1 MVYKWIEHPV
11 KDADRITRIQSELN
25 GVDRALARALIIRGV
40 DSFEKARRFFRPS
53 VEQLHDPFAMRDMDR
68 AADRMAA
75 AIRSREVVLV
85 YGDYDVDGTTS
96 TALVTA
102 FLRSQSVPTSYF
114 IPDRIENGY
123 GLSRAG
129 IDVAVER
136 GASLLVALDCGVT
149 AIDEADYA
157 RGKGIDLII
166 CDHHTVKHKLPDAFA
181 VLDPKRP
188 DCTYPFKELSG
199 CGIGF
204 KLVQAV
210 TSLLGGSMGDLER
223 YLDLVALSIG
233 SDIVPLNGE
242 NRVLMQEGLRRLRTD
257 PSVGLRALAARA
269 GVNLGDC
276 STSQIVF
283 ALGPRINAAGRLGDA
298 GRAVELMLARD
309 DSAAQPL
316 ADILEETNER
326 RRGIDRDTV
335 EQAVV
340 MLEQTFHDSETHGIV
355 LHDEHW
361 HPGVIGIV
369 ASRVVERF
377 VRPAVLLTTVNG
389 LAKGSARSIPGVN
402 IFEALSRCDDLLEEF
417 GGHDFAAGLTIKP
430 ENIKPFR
437 ERFDETVSDMA
448 SDDLFVASIDYDAA
462 LDLSSI
468 DGRFWAV
475 LRQFA
480 PHGPT
485 NHDPVFRS
493 DGLRVLGRPR
503 TVGQDDKHL
512 KFVVRQG
519 HSKPMEVIAF
529 GLGERIDVLEESRRT
544 GQPIDM
550 LFSVSERTWNGRR
563 SLQLK
568 GRDVRVS
575 PPGAAGT

>member
-1 MVYKWIEHPV
+1 MTFRWIERRV
-11 KDADRITRIQSELN
+11 ADPERITRMQTELN
-25 GVDRALARALIIRGV
+25 GIDRALARALIIRGI

-53 VEQLHDPFAMRDMDR
+53 TEHLQDPFAMRDMDR
-68 AADRMAA
+68 AAERVVA
-75 AIRSREVVLV
+75 AIRDRESVLV
-85 YGDYDVDGTTS
+85 YGDYDVDGTTA

-102 FLRSQSVPTSYF
+102 FLRSHSATASFF

-129 IDVAVER
+129 IDVAAER
-136 GASLLVALDCGVT
+136 GASVIVALDCGVT
-149 AIDEADYA
+149 AVEEAEYA
-157 RGKGIDLII
+157 RRHGIDLIV
-166 CDHHTVKHKLPDAFA
+166 CDHHTVKHQLPDAYA

-204 KLVQAV
+204 KLVQAI
-210 TSLLGGSMGDLER
+210 TSLLGEDQSDLEQ

-242 NRVLMQEGLRRLRTD
+242 NRVLMQEGLRRLRTNA
-257 PSVGLRALAARA
+257 SVGLRALANGA
-269 GVNLGDC
+269 GVDLGDC

-298 GRAVELMLARD
+298 GRAVELMLATD
-309 DSAAQPL
+309 YATAQPL
-316 ADILEETNER
+316 AGILEETNER

-335 EQAVV
+335 EQAVA
-340 MLEQTFHDSETHGIV
+340 MLEQTFHESDTHGIV
-355 LHDEHW
+355 LHDHHW

-377 VRPAVLLTTVNG
+377 VRPAVLLTTING

-402 IFEALSRCDDLLEEF
+402 IFEALRQCDDLLEEF
-417 GGHDFAAGLTIKP
+417 GGHDYAAGLTLKP
-430 ENIKPFR
+430 ENIEPFR
-437 ERFDETVSDMA
+437 ERFDEAVSEMA
-448 SDDLFVASIDYDAA
+448 TDDLFVASIDYDAA
-462 LDLSSI
+462 MDLSSI

-485 NHDPVFRS
+485 NDDPVFRS

-512 KFVVRQG
+512 KFVVRQRD
-519 HSKPMEVIAF
+519 SRPMEVIAF
-529 GLGERIDVLEESRRT
+529 GLGDRIDILEKSRDT

-568 GRDVRVS
+568 GRDVRLS
-575 PPGAAGT
+575 SAPA